1 MEDYEKLG
9 VFYLGRQYDLE
20 NKQAQEHLILYDSKD
35 LVTHAVCVGMTG
47 SGKTGLCI
55 GLIEEAAIDNV
66 PAILI
71 DPKGDLSNLLLTFPQ
86 LRGEDFLPWI
96 NLDDARQ
103 KNLSPQEFADQQ
115 AELWRNGLAKWGQSG
130 ERIQRLRDAADFC
143 IYTPGSNAGIPVSIM
158 KSFASPGA
166 RVLEDN
172 ELLRERISTTVT
184 SLLGLLGVEADPLQ
198 SREHILLSTILDSA
212 WRQGQDLD
220 LAALIQQVQSPP
232 LTKIGVLDLES
243 FYPAKDRFGLV
254 LMLNNLLASPGF
266 NAWMEGQPLDI
277 GQILYTPAGKPRIAI
292 FSIAHLSDAERM
304 FFVSL
309 LLNQV
314 LGWMRAQSGTT
325 SLRAILYM
333 DEIFGYLPPLG
344 NPPSKMPM
352 LTLLKQGR
360 AFGLG
365 VVLATQNPVDLD
377 YKALSNTGTWF
388 VGRLQTE
395 RDKARLLDGLEGAA
409 ATTGTQFDRQTMETI
424 LSGLGSRVFLMNNTH
439 EDAPVLMQT
448 RWALSYLR
456 GPLSRDQIK
465 TLMDPIKNAS
475 PALASPTLAQQPA
488 GPAIAGQPPTAVAV
502 APTPT
507 PAIGIPV
514 PASPA
519 STGPATASLPPALPP
534 DIASFYIPTRGSA
547 PAGSKLLYRPA
558 ILGAARV
565 TFSDAKAKVDTTQD
579 LVYTTPVTDQVIA
592 VDWANA
598 QEAGVALGDLEK
610 SSQSGAQYADL
621 PAVAMQSRSYN
632 TWSKDFTTWL
642 YGNQRLEVL
651 RSPSTGSVSNPGETE
666 RDFRIRLKQESRENR
681 DGTVEK
687 LRQKYASKFNTL
699 QDRLRRA
706 QQSVEREAAQA
717 KQAEF
722 QTAIS
727 FGATLLSA
735 FTGRKAIS
743 GTSLGRATTA
753 ARGVSRSMEQRKDI
767 DRAKDTAEAIQKQM
781 KDLQDQFD
789 SEVAALQSK
798 IDPMTEELQTL
809 AVRPKKTDI
818 SVQLLALVWAPYWVD
833 AQGVANQ
840 AW

>member
-9 VFYLGRQYDLE
+9 VFYLGRQYDQE
-20 NKQAQEHLILYDSKD
+20 NQQAQEHLILYDSKD

-55 GLIEEAAIDNV
+55 SLIEEAAIDSV

-103 KNLSPQEFADQQ
+103 KNLSSQEFASQQ
-115 AELWRNGLAKWGQSG
+115 AELWRSGLAKWGQSG
-130 ERIQRLRDAADFC
+130 ERIQRLRDAADFR
-143 IYTPGSNAGIPVSIM
+143 IYTPGSNAGFPVSIM

-166 RVLEDN
+166 RVMEDN

-232 LTKIGVLDLES
+232 LTKIGVLDLET

-254 LMLNNLLASPGF
+254 LILNNLLASPGF

-277 GQILYTPAGKPRIAI
+277 EQILYTAAGKPRIAI

-314 LGWMRAQSGTT
+314 LGWMRTQSGTT

-344 NPPSKMPM
+344 NPPSKLPM

-409 ATTGTQFDRQTMETI
+409 ATTGAQFDRQTMEII

-465 TLMDPIKNAS
+465 TLMDPMKAAS
-475 PALASPTLAQQPA
+475 PAPALTTPAEQPTTPPAAVAAAPIPTPAISSPAQAGPAPA
-488 GPAIAGQPPTAVAV
+488 GPATFDQ
-502 APTPT
+502 
-507 PAIGIPV
+507 
-514 PASPA
+514 
-519 STGPATASLPPALPP
+519 PPALPP

-547 PAGSKLLYRPA
+547 SAGSILLYRPT

-565 TFSDAKAKVDTTQD
+565 TFSDSKAKVDTTQD
-579 LVYTTPVTDQVIA
+579 LVFTTPVTDQVIA

-610 SSQSGAQYADL
+610 SGQSGAQYADL

-632 TWSKDFTTWL
+632 AWSKDFTTWL

-651 RSPSTGSVSNPGETE
+651 RSPSTGRASNPSESE
-666 RDFRIRLKQESRENR
+666 RDFRIRLQQEAREAR
-681 DGTVEK
+681 DEAMEK
-687 LRQKYASKFNTL
+687 LRQKYAPKFTTL
-699 QDRLRRA
+699 QERQRRA
-706 QQSVEREAAQA
+706 QQAVEREAAQA
-717 KQAEF
+717 KQAEL

-735 FTGRKAIS
+735 FTGRKTVS
-743 GTSLGRATTA
+743 RSTLGRATTA
-753 ARGVSRSMEQRKDI
+753 ARGVSRSMEQRQDI
-767 DRAKDTAEAIQKQM
+767 DRAKDTVEAIQKQM

-798 IDPMTEELQTL
+798 IDPMTEDLQTL
-809 AVRPKKTDI
+809 AIRPKKSDI
-818 SVQLLALVWAPYWVD
+818 SVQLLALVWAPYWLD
-833 AQGVANQ
+833 AQGASNQ